1 MRWFA
6 EYNSI
11 PFSTF
16 QEHVCSD
23 AEKRIKLGSKVGK
36 KSLIKA
42 STANVV
48 VDTLIRKDRANQ
60 GEGVRGAVDM
70 IEELEPQLNRSQITL
85 AFRRTVRPKFKGR
98 LTNPVAAQHST
109 TKRSAITVPQQFR
122 WHRVSNYTSF
132 FESFIHLQTVDSV
145 FAELQRL
152 NAAPPQRSIFPR
164 CNVSFCDWF
173 RRG

>member
-1 MRWFA
+1 MSQAADDWAIELTKAKEERKSMRWFA
-6 EYNSI
+6 ENKSI

-16 QEHVCSD
+16 QEHVCPD
-23 AEKRIKLGSKVGK
+23 AAKRIKLGSSVGK
-36 KSLIKA
+36 KSLIKV

-70 IEELEPQLNRSQITL
+70 IEELEPHLNRGHIEM
-85 AFRRTVRPKFKGR
+85 AFRRTVRPKFKDR

-122 WHRVSNYTSF
+122 WHRVSNFTSSVK
-132 FESFIHLQTVDSV
+132 SFIHSLFLCKSAD
-145 FAELQRL
+145 
-152 NAAPPQRSIFPR
+152 
-164 CNVSFCDWF
+164 C
-173 RRG
+173 